1 MNTLIVKVKNKDLYF
16 NADEMEGPYV
26 CKTPMLL
33 SKEEADSIIKYCDEL
48 YSYENFDESYKS
60 EDLEIKTVEIKIID

>member
-1 MNTLIVKVKNKDLYF
+1 MNNLIIKVKNKELYF
-16 NADEMEGPYV
+16 NADEVEGPYV

-33 SKEEADSIIKYCDEL
+33 AKEEADSIMLYCDEL
-48 YSYENFDESYKS
+48 YNYENFNEVYKS